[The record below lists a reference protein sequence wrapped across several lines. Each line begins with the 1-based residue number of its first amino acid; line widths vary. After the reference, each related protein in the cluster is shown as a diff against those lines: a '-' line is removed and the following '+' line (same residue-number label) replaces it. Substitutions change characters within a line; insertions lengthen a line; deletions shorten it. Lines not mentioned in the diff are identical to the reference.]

1 MRESLIQNLL
11 QNKRFYEMLL
21 MMIILLRYSIDDE
34 RDDENLGESEKLSV
48 LLL

>member
-34 RDDENLGESEKLSV
+34 RDDENLGEFEKLSV

>member
-11 QNKRFYEMLL
+11 LNKRFYGMLL
-21 MMIILLRYSIDDE
+21 IMITLLRYSIDDE
-34 RDDENLGESEKLSV
+34 RDDENHGEFEKLSV

>member
-21 MMIILLRYSIDDE
+21 MMIILLRYSIDDDL
-34 RDDENLGESEKLSV
+34 DDENHGEFEK
-48 LLL
+48 